1 MIFLI
6 NGILL
11 KMSNHN
17 IKTIKYFVENPNI
30 LKNECLFYD
39 ERGLSD
45 GFHRLT
51 AMKIIGLDNFF
62 YKNENY

>member
-30 LKNECLFYD
+30 LKNECL
-39 ERGLSD
+39 
-45 GFHRLT
+45 
-51 AMKIIGLDNFF
+51 MKGVFPMVFID
-62 YKNENY
+62 